1 LPAPHLGVARRP
13 SSRATGH
20 GSAPTRLGTADAAPE
35 LSQGAKGGANM
46 EPHSLRLHLGPALS
60 TPEIRRAC
68 CAVEA
73 ILRAADILDNE
84 PPAVLEQV
92 RDFCTDYNEGRKG
105 KFSEFKH
112 AWIDLV
118 IEHLADARLRER
130 RLFHG
135 ITGDEP
141 DKERW

>member
-1 LPAPHLGVARRP
+1 MGCQRWANLNFSRGV
-13 SSRATGH
+13 
-20 GSAPTRLGTADAAPE
+20 D
-35 LSQGAKGGANM
+35 M
-46 EPHSLRLHLGPALS
+46 EQHSLRLHLGPALS

-84 PPAVLEQV
+84 PPAVLEKV
-92 RDFCTDYNEGRKG
+92 RDFCTEYNKGRKG

-112 AWIDLV
+112 AWIELV
-118 IEHLADARLRER
+118 CEHLADARMRER
-130 RLFHG
+130 RLYSG
-135 ITGDEP
+135 ITGNEP